1 VPPDGTKRSSC
12 RLAAS
17 NSPGEDGRAA
27 PCPLATAGAAW
38 SAGRRRSFPFPI
50 SDPAHPGTTTARSA
64 PSGEQPA
71 AATYRAHP
79 GRPAAPREKPPP
91 IRVLARRYGHPL
103 LSYRPKA
110 PLSGEF
116 HSPPAPPWC
125 HKIRYLGASCIHR
138 DTPLILCFR
147 DSELPPL
154 FTAPSSSVN
163 PTTDAKSTAYSSK
176 A

>member
-1 VPPDGTKRSSC
+1 MGARRRV
-12 RLAAS
+12 
-17 NSPGEDGRAA
+17 
-27 PCPLATAGAAW
+27 PCPPRARRLVGRYTALV
-38 SAGRRRSFPFPI
+38 SFPNQRPR
-50 SDPAHPGTTTARSA
+50 PHPTRPPRALCAA

-91 IRVLARRYGHPL
+91 VRVLARRYGHPL
-103 LSYRPKA
+103 LSYRLKA

-116 HSPPAPPWC
+116 HSPPALPWC